1 MHEKNTRMNRLW
13 LMATVAVLFFAA
25 SSVLPVAAL
34 EWPSYNNTFI
44 IPANGMRTHGDN
56 FGSTVNFS
64 YNGNASYYF
73 MMLNGTQGMNA
84 IHITNQTTDLDGA
97 IYENQPASGTFY
109 VSSTGGHTGDDN
121 VLLLIAVAGTDT
133 DVSNFT
139 INLAVSGYN
148 WAPLAG
154 ATAPTWTN
162 ITHYNYTYYNTS
174 TLNRE
179 FNATDYLE
187 TSANNDVVQDW
198 KFAPLN
204 DYPIYGGQNMGYEEE
219 FRLILVDL
227 NVGTIS
233 SGFGHSAD
241 LDNGGMAKVQ
251 YTITSGLSSGARVAF
266 NAYVF
271 NRDAPQAKGTV
282 HWLNRLYADG
292 ESSTGSSGF
301 SV

>member
-1 MHEKNTRMNRLW
+1 MNERNTNANRLW
-13 LMATVAVLFFAA
+13 WMAVVGALLFAA
-25 SSVLPVAAL
+25 AGAVPVAAL
-34 EWPSYNNTFI
+34 EWPSNNNTFI

-56 FGSTVNFS
+56 FGSSANFS

-84 IHITNQTTDLDGA
+84 IHITNQTTDSDGG

-121 VLLLIAVAGTDT
+121 VLLLIAVAGDDT
-133 DVSNFT
+133 DVSDFR

-179 FNATDYLE
+179 FDAADYLQI
-187 TSANNDVVQDW
+187 SGGDAIQDW

-204 DYPIYGGQNMGYEEE
+204 DYPVYGGQDMENEDE
-219 FRLILVDL
+219 FHLILVDL
-227 NVGTIS
+227 NVGAIS
-233 SGFGHSAD
+233 STFGHSTD

-251 YTITSGLSSGARVAF
+251 YTITSDLSQNAKVAF